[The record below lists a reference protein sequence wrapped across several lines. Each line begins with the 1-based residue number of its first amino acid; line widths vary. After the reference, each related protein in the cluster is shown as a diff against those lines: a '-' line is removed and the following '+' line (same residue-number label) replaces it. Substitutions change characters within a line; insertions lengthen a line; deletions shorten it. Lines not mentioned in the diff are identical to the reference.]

1 MIRQFS
7 FESAATAA
15 QLPWLDGDRQLAPGL
30 PGRTRESIETAMRK
44 GTQAE
49 GKITSR
55 AALDAVFRQFRFF
68 RWLTVAEPSEKIG
81 RNEGLSAAT
90 VPRETNC

>member
-1 MIRQFS
+1 
-7 FESAATAA
+7 
-15 QLPWLDGDRQLAPGL
+15 
-30 PGRTRESIETAMRK
+30 MRK

-49 GKITSR
+49 GKIAFR
-55 AALDAVFRQFRFF
+55 AALDAVFRLFQFF
-68 RWLTVAEPSEKIG
+68 RWLTVAEPSGKIA